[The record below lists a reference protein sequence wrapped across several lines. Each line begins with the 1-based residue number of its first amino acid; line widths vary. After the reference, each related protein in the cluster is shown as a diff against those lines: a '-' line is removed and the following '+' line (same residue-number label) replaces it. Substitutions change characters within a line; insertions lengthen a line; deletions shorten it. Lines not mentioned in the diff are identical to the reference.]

1 MPETEQKQTRDFS
14 VLYDSLDKVRP
25 ASDSRDWRWRDYRDR
40 MDQSY
45 TPEQIEKVLTSGGLI
60 DKIRLSRSFFNKG
73 GFYRSIILYY
83 ATLLK
88 FMGMVVPN
96 DKTRKGMKS
105 KEMHKQYYKVLD
117 YIDSNNFQGLCWNW
131 SAKILRDGEYYGVV
145 SQKNSEKITIIDL
158 PIAYCD
164 SNYKDYDGKDM
175 IRFNLAY
182 FDQFEEKDRKE
193 MFKCYPKYF
202 KKYYNLYEKKNGSSH
217 IFIPSTNSI
226 YFSLFGQA
234 PFFLGTIPAVMQ
246 YDDSLEIEREKEL
259 EEIRKIIV
267 QKIPHLNEG
276 QLLFEPV
283 EAKSIHNGTVKMLS
297 KNKNVSVLTTYTDV
311 DAITSKTTNDNHTS
325 IVEKMTNNVY
335 ANSGVSG
342 QLFSLA
348 GGQTIKS
355 SINKDTA
362 LMMVLANQFSVVLTR
377 IINEV
382 FGNKK
387 LDFKYNILPITHQN
401 EKDFIDN
408 AYKMVSM
415 GYSFIVPA
423 MAMGMTQKDLVN
435 IKDLENNVLKLQ
447 EKLVPLS
454 SSYQTNGASSNNA
467 EGKQAGRE
475 GIEDEEK
482 APQTVKNDES
492 KENQGGSN

>member
-1 MPETEQKQTRDFS
+1 MSNTTEKQARDFS
-14 VLYDSLDKVRP
+14 VLYDKVGEIRP

-40 MDQSY
+40 MEQNYS
-45 TPEQIEKVLTSGGLI
+45 PEQIERVLSSGSLI

-73 GFYRSIILYY
+73 GFYRSIVLYY

-88 FMGMVVPN
+88 FMGMVIPN
-96 DKTRKGMKS
+96 DLTRKGLKS
-105 KEMHKQYYKVLD
+105 KEMHKSYYKVLD
-117 YIDSNNFQGLCWNW
+117 YADSNNFQGLCWDW
-131 SAKILRDGEYYGVV
+131 AVKTLRDGTYYGVV
-145 SQKNSEKITIIDL
+145 GQKNDKKFTVIDL
-158 PIAYCD
+158 PISYCD

-182 FDQFEEKDRKE
+182 FDTFNETERKE
-193 MFKCYPKYF
+193 IFKCYPKYF
-202 KKYYNLYEKKNGSSH
+202 KKYYNLYSRKNGSSH
-217 IFIPSTNSI
+217 IFIPSNNAI
-226 YFSLFGQA
+226 YFSLFGQT

-267 QKIPHLNEG
+267 QKVPHLNEG

-283 EAKSIHNGTVKMLS
+283 EAKSIHDGTVKMLS

-311 DAITSKTTNDNHTS
+311 DAIISKTSNDNHTS

-348 GGQTIKS
+348 GGQTIKA
-355 SINKDTA
+355 SINKDMA
-362 LMMVLANQFSVVLTR
+362 LMMVLANQFSAVLTNALND
-377 IINEV
+377 I

-387 LDFKYNILPITHQN
+387 INFKYNILPITHQN

-423 MAMGMTQKDLVN
+423 LAMGMNQKDLVN
-435 IKDLENNVLKLQ
+435 VKDLENNALKLH
-447 EKLVPLS
+447 EKLIPLQS
-454 SSYQTNGASSNNA
+454 AYQTNGKDTGEVGRQEK
-467 EGKQAGRE
+467 EG
-475 GIEDEEK
+475 EEK